1 MSGLAPMHS
10 KKELQTILKEK
21 YGINKNISQSL
32 ATEDCQQVLA
42 ILQREP
48 STIKLVESF
57 AEKNTDLG
65 QRNQY
70 FGRLRNNAEKKLQ
83 KLQSEYQQLENQ
95 IASMEQAKIG
105 LIDRKEII
113 TKETQVLEADIKRLS
128 AEKKI
133 LAGKVQTLTTH
144 NDELVEANMQ
154 LKKDNK
160 ELKNVVDQIRLRLAR
175 DTKMLLQ
182 YEDSEIRKALIR
194 MFRWT
199 LG

>member
-1 MSGLAPMHS
+1 MSGPAPMHS

-95 IASMEQAKIG
+95 IASLEQSKIG

-133 LAGKVQTLTTH
+133 LAGIVQPLTTH

-154 LKKDNK
+154 L
-160 ELKNVVDQIRLRLAR
+160 
-175 DTKMLLQ
+175 
-182 YEDSEIRKALIR
+182 
-194 MFRWT
+194 
-199 LG
+199 